1 MFYCFQVCWIVL
13 WLLLSRILVSRSF
26 LYSDHRSRL
35 PPRAETSG
43 MTKRRN
49 PRSNEAEKCP
59 KSRCARF
66 QTNICCNYLDYFWPM
81 QAAIDASM
89 RTSTKSLS
97 WRRLPWRLC
106 LLRSLLHG
114 FPRRPIVSEMPP
126 RSAAPP
132 ISAMNSNPNRHFFI
146 CNNAIIH
153 FFIKL
158 WTAIIEK

>member
-1 MFYCFQVCWIVL
+1 MVVAVQIFVL
-13 WLLLSRILVSRSF
+13 RRF
-26 LYSDHRSRL
+26 LYSKHSISSGRRL
-35 PPRAETSG
+35 AFQQG
-43 MTKRRN
+43 RRPQEWQKVVHH
-49 PRSNEAEKCP
+49 PRSNEAKKCP
-59 KSRCARF
+59 ESRCARVTV

-89 RTSTKSLS
+89 RTPTRSLS

-106 LLRSLLHG
+106 LSRSLLHG
-114 FPRRPIVSEMPP
+114 FPRRPIVAEMPP